1 MRHGLQYSADP
12 KNLGR
17 VENIILLVLLA
28 AAAATGCA
36 SSDTD
41 GERRRFVLSRM
52 LDDTA
57 NQRRCFGRV
66 IAIDSLYVCETE
78 SNAALCGLFLVPKSV
93 RLSKEA
99 SLDDTAGGG
108 GMRDLA
114 LREYVRRTY
123 RKGDGFCRDSISSGR
138 YSYVAVFDSYF
149 DRQIVRAAVYRIVQA
164 DGVMTID
171 RQSSLVA
178 VVAWDAIDDSPHQIL
193 GYEVE

>member
-1 MRHGLQYSADP
+1 MRHGLEYSADP
-12 KNLGR
+12 KNLCR

-36 SSDTD
+36 SSDTG

-123 RKGDGFCRDSISSGR
+123 RKGDGYCRDSIFTGR

-149 DRQIVRAAVYRIVQA
+149 DRQIVRAAVYRIVQE
-164 DGVMTID
+164 DGVLTIE
-171 RQSSLVA
+171 RQSYLVA
-178 VVAWDAIDDSPHQIL
+178 IVVWDAVDGNPHQI
-193 GYEVE
+193 VSHQVR